1 MHYSASSFIN
11 IRLSHQSS
19 IDEVIEMLSEVLCV
33 SATKWGGEGYCV
45 TCKIWT
51 WTLLVQKNGATPSS
65 PEYICLY
72 ACTYLIGTETCMNVH
87 AFVNCDKVR
96 TYRCTSMYK
105 CTYVCTYI
113 CTIDPDNFAT
123 CVQM

>member
-1 MHYSASSFIN
+1 
-11 IRLSHQSS
+11 
-19 IDEVIEMLSEVLCV
+19 MLSEVLRV

-45 TCKIWT
+45 TCQIWT

-72 ACTYLIGTETCMNVH
+72 VCTYLIGTEACMNVH

-113 CTIDPDNFAT
+113 CNAKAYNIRTY
-123 CVQM
+123 VQ